1 MKLGSI
7 NTEKIQIPI
16 DCNLD
21 DIKTFEKLYKDH
33 CQVRYIFSIIYDN
46 LLYIIKVSLFL
57 IVVIVFI
64 LLTRLIPFML
74 FLI

>member
-33 CQVRYIFSIIYDN
+33 CQVRYIFSIKMKLIYDN
-46 LLYIIKVSLFL
+46 LLYKSRYFK
-57 IVVIVFI
+57 
-64 LLTRLIPFML
+64 
-74 FLI
+74 